1 MNNAKKL
8 AKNNGVSK
16 KQGGGTST
24 LSFVSSKN
32 KVLAILGILAV
43 IVLCAG
49 VCYMQLRPRA
59 VLIVSTTD
67 ENGTQKKDTVYM
79 KEAVYSIYQV
89 ENQYNQ
95 YSSIY
100 QQLYGKTYWEMEDVD
115 SKGRNGASAAK
126 KQVMDSLK
134 QREILYMEAQKRGYS
149 LTDEEVK
156 TAEESVATTMKNF
169 TDKQKKLEG
178 LDEKTLKSEFKKN
191 ALVEKFRQI
200 LIKESGVDE
209 EALKATVNKKDY
221 RQYTLQYYKV
231 SNQETSGKETK
242 EVSAEQKQTSLTNMQ
257 ALQEKA
263 KTAEDFTKLLDDN
276 DKTGI
281 QYQTENLIKKD
292 LKDSTFLNKK
302 LRNQIIKMEN
312 GQISDIIEG
321 DDGYYLIKMVNNNDS
336 EAYDNQCDSVVQE
349 EETKQFNARYAEFAP
364 NYVTEVQSYWK
375 GRVKLGSYTI

>member
-1 MNNAKKL
+1 MNNSKKL

-16 KQGGGTST
+16 KQGGGTSA

-32 KVLAILGILAV
+32 KVLVILGILAV

-59 VLIVSTTD
+59 VLVVSTTD

-134 QREILYMEAQKRGYS
+134 QREVLYMEAQKRGYS
-149 LTDEEVK
+149 LTAEEEK
-156 TAEESVATTMKNF
+156 TAENNVADTMKNF

-191 ALVEKFRQI
+191 ALAEKFRQI
-200 LIKESGVDE
+200 LIKEGGVNE

-242 EVSAEQKQTSLTNMQ
+242 EVSAEQKQTNLTNMQ

-263 KTAEDFTKLLDDN
+263 KTAKDFTKLLDDN

-292 LKDSTFLNKK
+292 LKVSTFLNKK
-302 LRNQIIKMEN
+302 LRKQIMKMDN

-321 DDGYYLIKMVNNNDS
+321 DDGYYLIKMVNNDDS
-336 EAYDNQCDSVVQE
+336 EAYDNQCQSVVNE